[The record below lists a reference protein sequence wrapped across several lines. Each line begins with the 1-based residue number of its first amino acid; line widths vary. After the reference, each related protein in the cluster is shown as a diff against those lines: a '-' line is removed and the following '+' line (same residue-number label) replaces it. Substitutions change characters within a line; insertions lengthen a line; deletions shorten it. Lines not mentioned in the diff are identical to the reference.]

1 MRRNRSYRLVRRHGG
16 LIHQRNQTSALSGR
30 SSRFLVLPPPQTC
43 RPVGLLLLYSCAKV
57 QINKNKTTNKNIGVF
72 LEDGVYVHLWD
83 GMGGQ
88 PVRDHNSTTKAMAIE
103 EGQS

>member
-1 MRRNRSYRLVRRHGG
+1 M
-16 LIHQRNQTSALSGR
+16 
-30 SSRFLVLPPPQTC
+30 QTC
-43 RPVGLLLLYSCAKV
+43 WSASVV
-57 QINKNKTTNKNIGVF
+57 QLCQGTNKQKQKQTNKNIGVF